1 MNRKQLVSL
10 IVVEIRNFARE
21 PAAGLLMFS
30 AAVMFLIFATAY
42 GGDPAPGGFR
52 MVDFQV
58 PSFIAMSIAMT
69 GLMNIPYSIA
79 EYKVMKVF
87 KRFRGTPLEPA
98 YILLAQAKV
107 NFLIVLVSALIL
119 IGAATVAFDIKF
131 QVDILNFALAFVL
144 SSAAFFSLG
153 LILAG
158 LLRTIRA
165 VEAVTGVL
173 FFPLLFLSGIM
184 IPLKAFPQW
193 IQDAAEFNPVT
204 HSVDILTATWIGNG
218 LGDHTR
224 AIIVLCSI
232 TVVCTIVAIKTF
244 RWE

>member
-10 IVVEIRNFARE
+10 TWVEIRNFVRE
-21 PAAGLLMFS
+21 PAAGLLMIT
-30 AAVMFLIFATAY
+30 AAVMFLIMATAY
-42 GGDPAPGGFR
+42 GDDPAPGGFR

-58 PSFIAMSIAMT
+58 PSFIALSIAMI
-69 GLMNIPYSIA
+69 GLMNIPYTIV

-87 KRFRGTPLEPA
+87 KRFKGTPLEPA

-107 NFLIVLVSALIL
+107 NFLIALISALLL
-119 IGAATVAFDIKF
+119 IGTAAVAFDIQF
-131 QVDILNFALAFVL
+131 QVDILNFALAFIL

-158 LLRTIRA
+158 LLRTSRA
-165 VEAVTGVL
+165 VEALTGVL
-173 FFPLLFLSGIM
+173 FFPLFFLSGIM
-184 IPLKAFPQW
+184 VPLEAFPQW

-204 HSVDILTATWIGNG
+204 HSIDILTATWLGNG
-218 LGDHTR
+218 LGDHTS
-224 AIIVLCSI
+224 AIIILCSI
-232 TVVCTIVAIKTF
+232 TVFCTFVAIQTF